1 MKRMFGILA
10 LMVVASIM
18 IAGCVQPTGNETI
31 PGATPAATTTPMA
44 TGTLEA
50 ETPVF
55 TTPGQTETPMT
66 TPVDTGTPMATATT
80 MTPAETETTAANG
93 ATPATTTAAGTT
105 PVTTVIGATPTTT
118 AVGATPAT
126 TTVAGT
132 TPTSGA
138 VGATPATTPAGATET
153 PPAPPI
159 TEIADETVSI
169 TQSGFV
175 PNTITVPSGTTV
187 GWTNDADMNQT
198 VTGTGDMSFFDSGLL
213 QPGDTFLYTFTATGN
228 YTYMSQTTGAGGEV
242 IVTPNTT

>member
-50 ETPVF
+50 ETPQFV
-55 TTPGQTETPMT
+55 TAGPTETPMT

-93 ATPATTTAAGTT
+93 ATPATTTAAG
-105 PVTTVIGATPTTT
+105 ATPIITVVEGTP
-118 AVGATPAT
+118 AAGAAGDTPAT
-126 TTVAGT
+126 TA
-132 TPTSGA
+132 
-138 VGATPATTPAGATET
+138 ATATET

-159 TEIADETVSI
+159 TEVADETISI
-169 TQSGFV
+169 AQGGFV
-175 PNTITVPSGTTV
+175 PNTITVPPGTTV
-187 GWTNDADMNQT
+187 GWTNDGNMNQT

-242 IVTPNTT
+242 IVTPSTT

>member
-50 ETPVF
+50 ETP
-55 TTPGQTETPMT
+55 MT
-66 TPVDTGTPMATATT
+66 TPVDAGTPMATATT

-126 TTVAGT
+126 PTVAGT
-132 TPTSGA
+132 TPTAGA
-138 VGATPATTPAGATET
+138 TGVTPATTPANATET

-159 TEIADETVSI
+159 TEIADEIISI

-187 GWTNDADMNQT
+187 GWTNDGNMDQT
-198 VTGTGDMSFFDSGLL
+198 VTGTGNMSFFDSGLL
-213 QPGDTFLYTFTATGN
+213 QPGDTFVYTFTATGN

>member
-50 ETPVF
+50 ETP
-55 TTPGQTETPMT
+55 MT
-66 TPVDTGTPMATATT
+66 TPVDAGTPMATATT

-93 ATPATTTAAGTT
+93 ATPATTT
-105 PVTTVIGATPTTT
+105 
-118 AVGATPAT
+118 
-126 TTVAGT
+126 VAGT
-132 TPTSGA
+132 TPTAGA
-138 VGATPATTPAGATET
+138 TGVTPATTPANATET

-159 TEIADETVSI
+159 TEIADEIISI

-187 GWTNDADMNQT
+187 GWTNDGNMDQT
-198 VTGTGDMSFFDSGLL
+198 VTGTGNMSFFDSGLL
-213 QPGDTFLYTFTATGN
+213 QPGDTFVYTFTATGN

>member
-50 ETPVF
+50 ETP
-55 TTPGQTETPMT
+55 MT
-66 TPVDTGTPMATATT
+66 TPVDAGTPMATATT

-93 ATPATTTAAGTT
+93 ATPATTT
-105 PVTTVIGATPTTT
+105 
-118 AVGATPAT
+118 
-126 TTVAGT
+126 VAGT
-132 TPTSGA
+132 TPTAGA
-138 VGATPATTPAGATET
+138 TGVTPATTPANATET

-159 TEIADETVSI
+159 TEIADEIISI

-187 GWTNDADMNQT
+187 GWTNDGNMDQT
-198 VTGTGDMSFFDSGLL
+198 VTGTGNMSFFDSGLL
-213 QPGDTFLYTFTATGN
+213 QPGDTFVYTFTATGN

-242 IVTPNTT
+242 IVIANTTA